1 MGCASSTSGQKP
13 NEKKPTALNMGLGVA
28 SGGIVMETN
37 EMEISMGFETEL
49 VHEDLLQEE
58 STQQHMYIELKYRRL
73 NSAAEQLDGLGGLF
87 ARRGKILPN
96 PEGSSADAACLQS
109 VNMNNCVTSL
119 PVNANECSFYIR
131 LRLSLVTDTEFN
143 MAASGPVER
152 LQQLETIEKDVSN
165 AILSAGKALE
175 ELSKEK
181 PQMKMIENHTTGF
194 MKTLE
199 GVEVGLMKQI
209 NYLTQKD
216 LLMGYHRMAHVRSR
230 LEELEKIRTDGKPKL
245 LQLAKSYSMP
255 PMAKPGQLPG
265 N

>member
-1 MGCASSTSGQKP
+1 MSDCHLSQLL
-13 NEKKPTALNMGLGVA
+13 LNGSKL
-28 SGGIVMETN
+28 I
-37 EMEISMGFETEL
+37 
-49 VHEDLLQEE
+49 DLLPELQSVCCVVDCFIDTVAHCTSQCSNHAE
-58 STQQHMYIELKYRRL
+58 STV
-73 NSAAEQLDGLGGLF
+73 
-87 ARRGKILPN
+87 ILPN

>member
-1 MGCASSTSGQKP
+1 
-13 NEKKPTALNMGLGVA
+13 
-28 SGGIVMETN
+28 
-37 EMEISMGFETEL
+37 
-49 VHEDLLQEE
+49 
-58 STQQHMYIELKYRRL
+58 
-73 NSAAEQLDGLGGLF
+73 
-87 ARRGKILPN
+87 
-96 PEGSSADAACLQS
+96 
-109 VNMNNCVTSL
+109 
-119 PVNANECSFYIR
+119 
-131 LRLSLVTDTEFN
+131 

-209 NYLTQKD
+209 NYLTQVSTGQPHEGSCYAAQKD